1 MPPLHDLSAVELL
14 ALYRSHQLSPVE
26 YLDQLIAHIER
37 WDPQLCALD
46 AVDPQRALG
55 R

>member
-26 YLDQLIAHIER
+26 YLDHLIAHIER
-37 WDPQLCALD
+37 WEPQ
-46 AVDPQRALG
+46 QIGRAHV
-55 R
+55 